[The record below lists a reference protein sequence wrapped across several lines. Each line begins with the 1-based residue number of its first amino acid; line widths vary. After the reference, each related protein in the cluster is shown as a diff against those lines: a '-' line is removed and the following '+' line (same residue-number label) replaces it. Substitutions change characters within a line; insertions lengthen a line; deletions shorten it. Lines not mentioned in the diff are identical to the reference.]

1 VVANNKEVHFVD
13 ILFKHSC
20 TCVFSDD
27 LCTICEDQLS
37 DDENWSDDDWSD
49 AFGMEMSLDH
59 YGE

>member
-1 VVANNKEVHFVD
+1 MD

-27 LCTICEDQLS
+27 LCTICEDQ
-37 DDENWSDDDWSD
+37 WSDDSEWSDEDWSD
-49 AFGMEMSLDH
+49 AFGMEMKLDH